1 MTGPDTQLIRMGR
14 PSAEG
19 AGAGAAW
26 AAAHWLSAETSS
38 PNRHLTRLGPG
49 QVLNLPAI
57 EAQLSDPH
65 PSQLFMEGAANMVF
79 GLVPSGGYKNPA
91 NVGDNSS

>member
-1 MTGPDTQLIRMGR
+1 M
-14 PSAEG
+14 
-19 AGAGAAW
+19 
-26 AAAHWLSAETSS
+26 
-38 PNRHLTRLGPG
+38 GPG
-49 QVLNLPAI
+49 QVVNLPVT

-91 NVGDNSS
+91 NIGNNSSKTHFQSHRRATRSRD